1 MPDIHV
7 ENMPHPVLYRTN
19 CEQNVGTDKS
29 AKKTNYVLLL
39 ISNMS
44 IKTAVTW
51 IASLIK
57 VFRRGINSVKK

>member
-57 VFRRGINSVKK
+57 VFRRGIIPVKK